1 MHCCID
7 GSQVLIDLCLWNAHK
22 YGIRK

>member
-7 GSQVLIDLCLWNAHK
+7 GSQVLIDVCLWNAHK